1 MGNAEGRPTPMDD
14 EILRDCASKCQLTF
28 EELKTE
34 YDLWLKKHPTGAVDE
49 SDCFKT
55 LTQILPKY
63 SKDDLKKVA
72 NHVFRVFDNDN
83 NGKITFKEFMLV
95 YNILAFGDIDETL
108 GKVFLIFD
116 IDYNGTISKK
126 EMNRVMKD
134 LSILFDERGKKA
146 ESEDVFK
153 EMDGNKDQRIT
164 KEEFIKSIKEGN
176 KYGQNLA
183 NRLVQL
189 YNARK

>member
-1 MGNAEGRPTPMDD
+1 MKASS
-14 EILRDCASKCQLTF
+14 RDCASKCQLTF

-108 GKVFLIFD
+108 GKMFLIFD
-116 IDYNGTISKK
+116 IDYNGTIREGQKYLVY
-126 EMNRVMKD
+126 RVYFYS
-134 LSILFDERGKKA
+134 LSILSFKFIAYFFDIFHQQEGD
-146 ESEDVFK
+146 EQ
-153 EMDGNKDQRIT
+153 GN
-164 KEEFIKSIKEGN
+164 EGP
-176 KYGQNLA
+176 LHPL
-183 NRLVQL
+183 R
-189 YNARK
+189 